1 MYSDFVFSSFFRFSF
16 HFCYLQFAIANSN
29 QSAREL
35 SHFAESAM
43 AVKRVIM
50 QHFSMKYDYMNK
62 ERPNIYHPSRA
73 GARADTSITKASHN
87 RSVSNDDNDD
97 DDTLLPNS
105 NQSLSPTDAPINDS
119 VTVSGTQLFTLNHT
133 DDDVNGVNSDENE
146 HGKSI
151 SDLDYELNSR
161 MVTAPKK
168 QMPSIEEQLNDAVR
182 SLNEHQLHS
191 NPMNN
196 RRSQTA
202 LKIYATSNGLGSII
216 EKLSV
221 DDSDANS
228 ASPVGSPL
236 KKSQV
241 IVKNSGLDA
250 NAKNV
255 PSSNIRN
262 EVQDS
267 HVQQKKPMAINT
279 RNDIRPEEN
288 WRYRS
293 NSNSLEN
300 KQPTSKLIDFLD
312 RFLN

>member
-1 MYSDFVFSSFFRFSF
+1 MWKS
-16 HFCYLQFAIANSN
+16 NSN

-73 GARADTSITKASHN
+73 GARADASITKASHN
-87 RSVSNDDNDD
+87 RSVSNDDDID
-97 DDTLLPNS
+97 EGTLPNS
-105 NQSLSPTDAPINDS
+105 NQSLSPTEIGQMDES
-119 VTVSGTQLFTLNHT
+119 VTVNGTQHFSLNHDECN
-133 DDDVNGVNSDENE
+133 DDSDESE
-146 HGKSI
+146 QREGI
-151 SDLDYELNSR
+151 SDLDYELSSR
-161 MVTAPKK
+161 MVPAPKK

-182 SLNEHQLHS
+182 SLNEHQLQS
-191 NPMNN
+191 NPSNP
-196 RRSQTA
+196 RSQSA
-202 LKIYATSNGLGSII
+202 LKMYATSNGLGSII

-228 ASPVGSPL
+228 ASPAESPF
-236 KKSQV
+236 KKPQV

-255 PSSNIRN
+255 PSSNIRH
-262 EVQDS
+262 EIQDS

-279 RNDIRPEEN
+279 RNNIRPEEN

-293 NSNSLEN
+293 DSNSLES
-300 KQPTSKLIDFLD
+300 KQLSCKCS
-312 RFLN
+312 N